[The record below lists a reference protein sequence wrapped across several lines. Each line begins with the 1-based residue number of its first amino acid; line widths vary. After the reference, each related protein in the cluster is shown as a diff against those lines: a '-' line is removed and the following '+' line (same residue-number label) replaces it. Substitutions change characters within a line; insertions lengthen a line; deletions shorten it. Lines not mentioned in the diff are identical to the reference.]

1 MTEEDELEE
10 QIFDNLLMAVM
21 FFGILVAM
29 MPVFVHMV
37 MLQFGSRVEVL
48 TASPLATAG
57 NVGRMW
63 LLEPRAGFP
72 GELRIISENSTGA
85 FEQVLIGLST

>member
-1 MTEEDELEE
+1 MTERDVEE

-21 FFGILVAM
+21 FIGIFAAM
-29 MPVFVHMV
+29 IPVFVHMV
-37 MLQFGSRVEVL
+37 MSQFGSRVQVL

-57 NVGRMW
+57 NVGRVW
-63 LLEPRAGFP
+63 LLKANTGYP